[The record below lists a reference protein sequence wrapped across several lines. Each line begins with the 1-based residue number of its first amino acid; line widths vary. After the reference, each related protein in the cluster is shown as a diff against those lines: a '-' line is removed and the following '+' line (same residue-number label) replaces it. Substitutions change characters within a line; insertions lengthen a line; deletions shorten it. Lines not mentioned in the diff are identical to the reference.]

1 MLSHLYTEVRQGLR
15 RYNEG
20 LVVLMIRKPGGAW
33 HMPPITAYP
42 NEEALKMLLAQ
53 SPELLPVEQGGK
65 MVVATEV
72 AVPDIG
78 YIDLV
83 GVDPDGNIT
92 LVECKLGS
100 NTEIKRKVVG
110 QIFAYAAGLWKMS
123 YEGFDQAFAAKHGA
137 PLARAMADLDPEA
150 WDEENFR
157 LNVADN
163 LARGRFRLIIAVDK
177 ITDELRQIVLYL
189 NQHTVAEVQFM
200 ALELGYIADEGV
212 EIVLPTTYG
221 EESIQ
226 EKVATEAQTR
236 KWNEAS
242 MFEALAARCTPPV
255 VQVMRALYDFA
266 RERQAEL
273 RFGTTIVPSL
283 TVRLPIADTYVSTFN
298 LTEWPPAKGCLVVYL
313 GALRDSG
320 IAEAV
325 MTAFTER
332 LLAIQGLTFTA
343 KKSPSIVV
351 DGVLTQ
357 PGALDTMKEALDM
370 LIQSPLRDAS
380 AACGTGG

>member
-1 MLSHLYTEVRQGLR
+1 MIAGGLA
-15 RYNEG
+15 
-20 LVVLMIRKPGGAW
+20 VLMIRKPGGAW
-33 HMPPITAYP
+33 HAPPITAYP
-42 NEEALKMLLAQ
+42 NEEALKMLLAR
-53 SPELLPVEQGGK
+53 SPELLPVEQGGT
-65 MVVATEV
+65 MAVATEV
-72 AVPDIG
+72 AVPSIG

-100 NTEIKRKVVG
+100 NAEIKRKVVG

-137 PLARAMADLDPEA
+137 SLAQAMADLDPEG
-150 WDEENFR
+150 WDEESFR

-189 NQHTVAEVQFM
+189 NQHTVTELQFM
-200 ALELGYIADEGV
+200 ALELGFIADEGV

-226 EKVATEAQTR
+226 EKVAAEAQTR

-242 MFEALAARCTPPV
+242 MFEALAAWCIAPV

-266 RERQAEL
+266 RERQVEL

-283 TVRLPIADTYVSTFN
+283 TVRLPIPGNYVSTFN
-298 LTEWPPAKGCLVVYL
+298 LTEWPPAKGCVVIYL

-320 IAEAV
+320 IADEIMA
-325 MTAFTER
+325 AFTER
-332 LLAIQGLTFTA
+332 LLSIQGLAFTA

-351 DGVLTQ
+351 DEVLIQ
-357 PGALDTMKEALDM
+357 PGALVTVKEALDM
-370 LIQSPLRDAS
+370 LMQAPP
-380 AACGTGG
+380 TPMPE